1 LRIGRRAAVAD
12 RALHIGVDGR
22 ELVGRATG
30 VGRYLVE
37 VLRAWASDPDFP
49 HRVTV
54 VLPSPPRTHL
64 RTMSDRI
71 SWLVDESAGSGTWWE
86 QTRLPR
92 ALRKCAIDVLFAA
105 GYTAPVRVAC
115 PFVVA
120 LYDVS
125 FYAHP
130 EWFLRREGM
139 RRRWLSWLAARRA
152 KSIITI
158 SQFSAD
164 EIVRWLGVPRERIRI
179 AAPGSPPPGDLHERR
194 RREPLVLFVGSLFNR
209 RHIPDLLHAFAL
221 TLPRVPDAKLVLV
234 GDNRT
239 NPPIDPAALATDLGI
254 ASHVTWR
261 QYIDDDALEALYS
274 EARVFAFLSD
284 YEGFAMTPMEAI
296 ALGTPPVLLDTPV
309 AREVYADAALFVPAE
324 PDRIAHALE
333 TLLVDDGAHG
343 ALMAAGR
350 KRLEVYSWTESA
362 DVIRRAL
369 EQAARTPA

>member
-1 LRIGRRAAVAD
+1 MGD
-12 RALHIGVDGR
+12 RVLHIGVDGR

-37 VLRAWASDPDFP
+37 VLRAWVSAPDFP

-54 VLPSPPRTHL
+54 VLPAPPRAHL
-64 RTMSDRI
+64 RMMSDRI
-71 SWLVDESAGSGTWWE
+71 SWLVDDSARAGTWWE
-86 QTRLPR
+86 QTRLPH
-92 ALRKCAIDVLFAA
+92 ALRTAGIDVLFAA
-105 GYTAPVRVAC
+105 GYSAPVRVGC

-130 EWFLRREGM
+130 EWFRRREGV

-152 KSIITI
+152 ASIVTI
-158 SQFSAD
+158 SRFSAD
-164 EIVRWLGVPRERIRI
+164 EIVRWLGVPPARIVI
-179 AAPGSPPPGDLHERR
+179 APPGAPPPGDCHGTGRR
-194 RREPLVLFVGSLFNR
+194 DPLVLFVGSLFNR

-221 TLPRVPDAKLVLV
+221 MLARVPDARLVLV

-239 NPPIDPAALATDLGI
+239 NPPIDPAALASDLGI
-254 ASHVTWR
+254 GSHVTWR
-261 QYIDDDALEALYS
+261 KYIDDDELEALYS
-274 EARVFAFLSD
+274 QARVFAFLSD

-296 ALGTPPVLLDTPV
+296 ALGAPPVLLDTPV

-333 TLLVDDGAHG
+333 TLLVDDEAHA

-350 KRLEVYSWTESA
+350 RRLEVYSWAESA
-362 DVIRRAL
+362 DIIRRAL
-369 EQAARTPA
+369 EQAAASPA